1 MPTSRSSIGRPPVS
15 TREAIEEIA
24 FELLLRDGY
33 AATTVEAI
41 TSAAGVGRTTLFR
54 YFGSKGA
61 IVWGEFDR
69 AVERLRTVLT
79 RSRDIPVATA
89 VQVAV
94 VTSTRLSRDA
104 APDTWLDRFRV
115 LDRDP
120 ALVAETAAHWNVWS
134 QVIADYVST
143 RSGLP
148 TGSPVAAA
156 IGGAIQAAYIAVLRD
171 WAAADRDRPIDIGEL
186 ERALEPIAN
195 ALQGVLD
202 GVLEG

>member
-1 MPTSRSSIGRPPVS
+1 VPISRSPLGRPPVS
-15 TREAIEEIA
+15 TREEIEEIA
-24 FELLLRDGY
+24 FELLLRNGY

-41 TSAAGVGRTTLFR
+41 TSAAGVSRTTLFR

-69 AVERLRTVLT
+69 AVERLRAALADSLDV
-79 RSRDIPVATA
+79 PVVVA
-89 VQVAV
+89 VQAAV

-134 QVIADYVST
+134 GAVAGYVSE

-156 IGGAIQAAYIAVLRD
+156 VGGAIQAAYIAVLRD
-171 WAAADRDRPIDIGEL
+171 WVAVDRDRPVDIDEL
-186 ERALEPIAN
+186 ERALEAIAE
-195 ALQGVLD
+195 ALQAVLD
-202 GVLEG
+202 QALQT